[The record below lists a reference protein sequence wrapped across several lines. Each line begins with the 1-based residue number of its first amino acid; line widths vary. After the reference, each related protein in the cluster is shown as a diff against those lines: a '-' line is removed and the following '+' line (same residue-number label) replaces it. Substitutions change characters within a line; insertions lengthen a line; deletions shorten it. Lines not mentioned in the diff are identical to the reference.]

1 MNKIEKNTQKTR
13 GFKASTAKIRLGVMI
28 LFSLFLVGFASA
40 ALTDDLIS
48 YYNLDESA
56 GTVIDSLS
64 LHNGT
69 NTGGIADVSGLIN
82 TAYSFAAGTER
93 ISYGAVSDFDFTT
106 GDFTIALWLYPI
118 STGTGQF
125 FLGNAQVGSE
135 GPYLLDRLVSGNF
148 HYYIA
153 APNAWTLNVDSGL
166 SIVQDQW
173 NFVVLRRDGSTFT
186 PYVDGVMGTN
196 GTTANDLSTIYSTRT
211 FNIGSGFDNGIDGS
225 IDEVGLWNRSLTQSE
240 IIDLYNG
247 GAGLSYP
254 FVVPISLPQINLTS
268 PENNSIITKSDYNF
282 TTNLSITTGVA
293 TDWEW
298 KNITYSV
305 WDSDGDLFNETLK
318 SGLSGNETNETQLI
332 GGLTL
337 GQYYWN
343 SYACYSNATFG
354 NCSWGDD
361 GNYTFYLGASL
372 NSLTYSNNT
381 YETATE
387 NFFANFSVLESA
399 EISLAQLV
407 YNGTNYTITNLT
419 QTGTSLLLQRSMDIP
434 LNINGSANETK
445 DFFFRFSYGGGVT
458 QETSSYEQNVSFIK
472 FIQCAAPYT
481 RQSLN
486 FTIYDEIN
494 QTDVPAV
501 TENINIESNFKY
513 WIGTGDIYKTYTF
526 QNLSSTVGN
535 YQFCIDPYFPDNYT
549 FKVSSNIEYSADSYR
564 ENSYYMN
571 NATLTNVSN
580 DILLYTVH
588 NDYATKFFLT
598 FQRGTSFLGNAY
610 VNVQKYFVGLDEYR
624 TVAILNTD
632 DNGDA
637 TMWQEVDKKYKYTLL
652 DEDGIYIGTIYKTS
666 ICSVSPCA
674 LTLIIFD
681 TIPSAFDIFNE
692 NYATGIVSNLSFSND
707 TKMVTYDF
715 IDVTGLAHYF
725 RLVVDNVK
733 VGSGNT
739 NVCDVYSYS
748 AAGTLTCNVT
758 GYEGDFIANTYIS
771 RSPEKLDKVISFL
784 IADDILSKLG
794 LNGVF
799 IILIL
804 IITLTIAAAVMSRGN
819 PSVVIFVFGIAVLAL
834 KLIGFLPFGWVTVAA
849 MEVLIVWI
857 MIKLKT

>member
-40 ALTDDLIS
+40 TFGTSLDTGIIAYYSADETVGVVIHDSVAFLHNATDNTTNIIGGDGKIGYGLDFTGVIKIATIPSNINVTNNMSLSFWANKTNSSDGILFSKRGGDDHFQVES
-48 YYNLDESA
+48 YLQKLYFTIWEPAQVQCSTPFGFFSENEYIHVVVTYNNSYMAIWKNGVMNTTCANVGSMNYIQDKTTLGFVTGGKYYKGLLDEIGFWNKTLSSSE
-56 GTVIDSLS
+56 VSSLY
-64 LHNGT
+64 N
-69 NTGGIADVSGLIN
+69 
-82 TAYSFAAGTER
+82 
-93 ISYGAVSDFDFTT
+93 
-106 GDFTIALWLYPI
+106 
-118 STGTGQF
+118 
-125 FLGNAQVGSE
+125 
-135 GPYLLDRLVSGNF
+135 SGN
-148 HYYIA
+148 
-153 APNAWTLNVDSGL
+153 GL
-166 SIVQDQW
+166 A
-173 NFVVLRRDGSTFT
+173 
-186 PYVDGVMGTN
+186 YA
-196 GTTANDLSTIYSTRT
+196 TTDT
-211 FNIGSGFDNGIDGS
+211 
-225 IDEVGLWNRSLTQSE
+225 SL
-240 IIDLYNG
+240 L
-247 GAGLSYP
+247 
-254 FVVPISLPQINLTS
+254 INLTS
-268 PENNSIITKSDYNF
+268 PENVTKINTIEYNF
-282 TTNLSITTGVA
+282 SVNLSMSGT
-293 TDWEW
+293 
-298 KNITYSV
+298 NYSYS
-305 WDSDGDLFNETLK
+305 WDNVTFYIWYNNGTLFNTTFVD
-318 SGLSGNETNETQLI
+318 GLLTNETNTTKEI
-332 GGLTL
+332 GNFTL

-588 NDYATKFFLT
+588 NDYASKFFLT

-748 AAGTLTCNVT
+748 AAGALTCNVT